1 MDFNL
6 WTRSL
11 NMAWDQTMGSLVAYI
26 PRIIFAIL
34 IAILGVIFGN
44 YISSLIIKALRLVKF
59 DQLVHDSKFQLFLK
73 KAEVTHKLEDL
84 IAGAVKWIIV
94 ITFFISATSIAGL
107 SSVAEVLTGI
117 LTYVPSVVSA
127 VLVLALGV
135 LLAGLVEGLVKGS
148 LSSIDLKTARLMGK
162 VSSYTVVTIAIL
174 AALSELNIAASF
186 INILFIGFVSMLSLG
201 FGLAIGLGAK
211 DLVSKVL
218 VEWYKA
224 IQKELRD

>member
-11 NMAWDQTMGSLVAYI
+11 NIAWDQTMGSLVAYI
-26 PRIIFAIL
+26 PRVVFAIL
-34 IAILGVIFGN
+34 IAILGVMIGN
-44 YISSLIIKALRLVKF
+44 YVSKLITKALRLVKF
-59 DQLVHDSKFQLFLK
+59 DQLVSDSKFQLFLK
-73 KAEVTHKLEDL
+73 KAEITHKLEDL
-84 IAGAVKWIIV
+84 IAAAFKWIIV

-107 SSVAEVLTGI
+107 SSVAVVLTGV
-117 LTYVPSVVSA
+117 LSYVPSVVSA

-201 FGLAIGLGAK
+201 LGLAIGLGAK
-211 DLVSKVL
+211 DLVSKIL
-218 VEWYKA
+218 GEWYKQ
-224 IQKELRD
+224 IQKELKD

>member
-11 NMAWDQTMGSLVAYI
+11 NIAWDQTMGSLVAYI
-26 PRIIFAIL
+26 PRVVFAIL
-34 IAILGVIFGN
+34 IAILGVMIGN
-44 YISSLIIKALRLVKF
+44 YVSKLIAKALRLVKF
-59 DQLVHDSKFQLFLK
+59 DQLVSDSKFQLFLK
-73 KAEVTHKLEDL
+73 KAEITHKLEDL
-84 IAGAVKWIIV
+84 IAAAFKWIIV

-107 SSVAEVLTGI
+107 SSVAVVLTGV
-117 LTYVPSVVSA
+117 LSYVPSVVSA

-211 DLVSKVL
+211 DLVSKIL
-218 VEWYKA
+218 GEWYKQ
-224 IQKELRD
+224 IQKELKD

>member
-11 NMAWDQTMGSLVAYI
+11 NIAWDQTMGSLVAYI
-26 PRIIFAIL
+26 PRVVFAIL
-34 IAILGVIFGN
+34 IAILGVMIGN
-44 YISSLIIKALRLVKF
+44 YVSKLITKALRLVKF
-59 DQLVHDSKFQLFLK
+59 DQLVSDSKFQLFLK
-73 KAEVTHKLEDL
+73 KAEITHKLEDL
-84 IAGAVKWIIV
+84 IAAAFKWIIV

-107 SSVAEVLTGI
+107 SSVAVVLTGV
-117 LTYVPSVVSA
+117 LSYVPSVVSA

-186 INILFIGFVSMLSLG
+186 INTLFIGFVSMLSLG

-211 DLVSKVL
+211 DLVSKIL
-218 VEWYKA
+218 GEWYKQ
-224 IQKELRD
+224 IQKELKD

>member
-6 WTRSL
+6 WARSL
-11 NMAWDQTMGSLVAYI
+11 NIAWDQTMGSLVAYI
-26 PRIIFAIL
+26 PRVVFAIL
-34 IAILGVIFGN
+34 IAILGVMIGN
-44 YISSLIIKALRLVKF
+44 YVSKLITKALRLVKF
-59 DQLVHDSKFQLFLK
+59 DQLVSDSKFQLFLK
-73 KAEVTHKLEDL
+73 KAEITHKLEDL
-84 IAGAVKWIIV
+84 IAAAFKWIIV

-107 SSVAEVLTGI
+107 SSVAVVLTGV
-117 LTYVPSVVSA
+117 LSYVPSVVSA

-211 DLVSKVL
+211 DLVSKIL
-218 VEWYKA
+218 GEWYKQ
-224 IQKELRD
+224 IQKELKD